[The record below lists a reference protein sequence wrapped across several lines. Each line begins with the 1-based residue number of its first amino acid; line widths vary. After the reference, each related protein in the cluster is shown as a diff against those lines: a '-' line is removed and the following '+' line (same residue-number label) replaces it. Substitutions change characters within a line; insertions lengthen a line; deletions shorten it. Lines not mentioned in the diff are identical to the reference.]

1 MDAEKIVEYRG
12 IRGLVAAKLTKDTS
26 DELKYDTPFAL
37 AGASE
42 LSKETESSSDTHY
55 YDNEAA
61 IVINVTGADAVNVN
75 TSAVSLKNRATITGQ
90 KYDEGTGALIEGT
103 PKPPYMAIGYIT
115 EDTDGREYY
124 VWRLK
129 GKFSDPSDSH
139 KSKDNGTD
147 ANGQELTYTG
157 VNTKKIFESND
168 ASGKP
173 EPAKATIV
181 PADSCG
187 MTEEQ
192 FFSKVQT
199 PDDIIKT
206 TPSGEQ
212 TQNAEEN
219 PAG

>member
-1 MDAEKIVEYRG
+1 MNEEKIVEYRG
-12 IRGLVAAKLTKDTS
+12 IRGLVAAILTKDTN

-37 AGASE
+37 AGTSE

-61 IVINVTGADAVNVN
+61 IVIDATGADTVNVN
-75 TSAVSLKNRATITGQ
+75 VSAVSLKNRATITGQ
-90 KYDEGTGALIEGT
+90 KFDEGTGALIEGT
-103 PKPPYMAIGYIT
+103 ATAPYMAIGYIT
-115 EDTDGREYY
+115 EDTDGREHY

-129 GKFSDPSDSH
+129 GRFGDPSDSH

-147 ANGQELTYTG
+147 ANGQELAYTG
-157 VNTKKIFESND
+157 INTHKKFVAND
-168 ASGKP
+168 NKS
-173 EPAKATIV
+173 AKATIV

-206 TPSGEQ
+206 TPSSEQ